1 MKLRDQRVVND
12 GFETNVAEKMPR
24 IRKAEEGIPPEPF
37 SPPPPLS
44 AEPSEANLVETAA
57 EAKAPEKK
65 ILFST
70 SQERA
75 EQEQEPAVDVLRI
88 IEDLHAQL
96 LVSSQ
101 SKRALEVDLLFS
113 RKTIHQHVQD
123 NKDLRHES
131 EELRKEIQKLRELQA
146 EGAYLKEEN
155 IDALERI
162 KELQHEL
169 RMLGETLARVTQE
182 RDGAAQR
189 CHQLESQLGQT
200 EILRIRGKL
209 KERESSQLADENRE
223 LRTRLEEAL
232 TQNIDLERK
241 YEEMRKSFQE
251 VKESLTFLRDTCKKN
266 YYNLSEPVE

>member
-1 MKLRDQRVVND
+1 MKLRDQRVVTD
-12 GFETNVAEKMPR
+12 GFERNVAEKMPR
-24 IRKAEEGIPPEPF
+24 IRKAEEGVPPEPY
-37 SPPPPLS
+37 SPPPPLG
-44 AEPSEANLVETAA
+44 AEPPEANLVETVA
-57 EAKAPEKK
+57 EPKAPEKK

-75 EQEQEPAVDVLRI
+75 EQEPAVDVLKI

-101 SKRALEVDLLFS
+101 AKRALEIDLLSS
-113 RKTIHQHVQD
+113 RKTIHQYVQD

-131 EELRKEIQKLRELQA
+131 GELKKEIQKLKELQA

-223 LRTRLEEAL
+223 LRARLEEAL

-251 VKESLTFLRDTCKKN
+251 VRESLTFLRDTCKKN